1 MNYAKHAMKSLPV
14 TSTRTTLTALLLAGL
29 LTGSITGCSQQAA
42 PYWSGYVEG
51 EYVYVSSPLAGR
63 VDAVSV
69 LAGQNV
75 TKDAP
80 LFSID
85 AESEQIAQQEAA
97 ARLNSAQA
105 QASNLDTGKRRDELA
120 VTQAQLAQ
128 ARAAEVLASNDLQRQ
143 QQLAAQ
149 GFVSKARA
157 EDAATTLAQS
167 RARVAELSAATQVA
181 RLPGRPDERTAQR
194 AAALA
199 AEEVLKQSQWRT
211 RQKQQNAPQA
221 ALVSEVYY
229 RVGEYV
235 QAGQPVLSL
244 LPPANI
250 KARFYVPELEVGALR
265 AGQPVTL
272 SCDGC
277 GAPIAAQISRIA
289 TQPEFT
295 PPVIYSNGQRSKLV
309 FMVEARPLLK
319 DATRLKPGQPLD
331 VRLAAAPTV
340 QGN

>member
-1 MNYAKHAMKSLPV
+1 MKSLPA
-14 TSTRTTLTALLLAGL
+14 TSLHPALAALLLTGLCTGL
-29 LTGSITGCSQQAA
+29 LTGCTQQAPA
-42 PYWSGYVEG
+42 YWSGYAEG

-63 VDAVSV
+63 VEAVAV
-69 LAGQNV
+69 LAGQTV
-75 TKDAP
+75 AKDAP

-128 ARAAEVLASNDLQRQ
+128 ARAAEALASHDLQRQ

-157 EDAATTLAQS
+157 EDAATTLSQS
-167 RARVAELSAATQVA
+167 RARVAELAAAVQA
-181 RLPGRPDERTAQR
+181 AQLPGRQDERTAQR
-194 AAALA
+194 AAAQA
-199 AEEVLKQSQWRT
+199 AQEVLKQSQWRT
-211 RQKQQNAPQA
+211 RQKQQSAMQA
-221 ALVSEVYY
+221 ALVAEVYY

-235 QAGQPVLSL
+235 QPGQPVLSL

-250 KARFYVPELEVGALR
+250 KARFFVPEQDVGTLR
-265 AGQPVTL
+265 AGQAVTI

-277 GAPIAAQISRIA
+277 GTPIPAQISRIA

-309 FMVEARPLLK
+309 FMVEARPQLK

-331 VRLAAAPTV
+331 VRLAATASV

>member
-1 MNYAKHAMKSLPV
+1 MKHLPAHSLH
-14 TSTRTTLTALLLAGL
+14 TTLAALLLAA
-29 LTGSITGCSQQAA
+29 LTSGCSQPAA
-42 PYWSGYVEG
+42 SYWSGYAEG
-51 EYVYVSSPLAGR
+51 EYVYVASPLAGR
-63 VDAVSV
+63 VEGVAV

-75 TKDAP
+75 SKDAP

-85 AESEQIAQQEAA
+85 AESEQIAQQEAV
-97 ARLNSAQA
+97 ARRNSAQA
-105 QASNLDTGKRRDELA
+105 QAHDLDTGKRRDELA

-128 ARAAEVLASNDLQRQ
+128 ARAAEVLASSDLQRQ

-157 EDAATTLAQS
+157 EDAVTTLAQS
-167 RARVAELSAATQVA
+167 RARVAELSAAVQVA
-181 RLPGRPDERTAQR
+181 RLPGRQEERTAQR
-194 AAALA
+194 AAAQA

-211 RQKQQNAPQA
+211 RQKQQSAPQA
-221 ALVSEVYY
+221 ALVAEVYY

-235 QAGQPVLSL
+235 QPGQPVLSL

-250 KARFYVPELEVGALR
+250 KARFYVPELEVGALH
-265 AGQPVTL
+265 AGQAVTL

-309 FMVEARPLLK
+309 FMVEARPQLK